1 MTGLRKYEAYHM
13 LVFRTLYSNM
23 VSPTKELGRV
33 LTELA
38 LSSGEG
44 RTIGNMVLR
53 KIGRVLLPVRA
64 LDRHL

>member
-1 MTGLRKYEAYHM
+1 M